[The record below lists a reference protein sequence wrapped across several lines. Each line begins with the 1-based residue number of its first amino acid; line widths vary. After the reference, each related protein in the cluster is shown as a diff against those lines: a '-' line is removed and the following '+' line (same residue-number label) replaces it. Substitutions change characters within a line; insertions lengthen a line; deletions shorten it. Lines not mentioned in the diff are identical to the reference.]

1 MRERFNKCM
10 SGAKAGGA
18 NICRWSRRHT
28 VLLALALLLGA
39 LVAPRKVQAQLPSPC
54 CALLAEGLGTIN
66 VTLGSVI
73 AAGLGAINVILT
85 NTNNFLQTTVWPPQA
100 IAQALGMA
108 GQIQGFYAQIR
119 AILQIPIATATLPNP
134 RQLESILLSRNSG
147 QIGSTTGGYASV
159 YNVVPTPQN
168 ASPAVRDL
176 IDMTD
181 AVAQDAMERAI
192 AIDAI
197 ADQELSAADQ
207 INANVQSAAPGTAPI
222 IEAQADA
229 WLVRANAYTQSAL
242 ADLMRVRAIDLANN
256 GANLK
261 LGSGWAV
268 STQQNITT
276 TLQHK

>member
-1 MRERFNKCM
+1 MPKRLNDWMIR
-10 SGAKAGGA
+10 AKAGCA
-18 NICRWSRRHT
+18 RLCQWSRRYA
-28 VLLALALLLGA
+28 VVLALALMLSVLIS
-39 LVAPRKVQAQLPSPC
+39 PRKAQGQLPSPC

-73 AAGLGAINVILT
+73 AGGLQAINVILT

-108 GQIQGFYAQIR
+108 GQIQGFYSQIES
-119 AILQIPIATATLPNP
+119 ILRTPIATATLPNP
-134 RQLESILLSRNSG
+134 KQLESILMSG
-147 QIGSTTGGYASV
+147 NPAQIGSTTGSYASV
-159 YNVVPTPQN
+159 YNVVPAPQN

-207 INANVQSAAPGTAPI
+207 INSNVQSAAPGTAPM

-242 ADLMRVRAIDLANN
+242 ADLMRVRAIDLADN
-256 GANLK
+256 GAHLK

-268 STQQNITT
+268 NAQQDINNS
-276 TLQHK
+276 LQHR

>member
-1 MRERFNKCM
+1 MRERFKHGINGVNA
-10 SGAKAGGA
+10 GAAR
-18 NICRWSRRHT
+18 ICRWSRRQA
-28 VLLALALLLGA
+28 VLLALALLLSTIV
-39 LVAPRKVQAQLPSPC
+39 LPRKVQGQLPSPC

-73 AAGLGAINVILT
+73 AGGLQAINTILN
-85 NTNNFLQTTVWPPQA
+85 NTNNFLQTTVWPAQA
-100 IAQALGMA
+100 IAQALGMS
-108 GQIQGFYAQIR
+108 GQVQGFYAQIET
-119 AILQIPIATATLPNP
+119 ILRIPIATATLPNP
-134 RQLESILLSRNSG
+134 RQLETTLLSQNAG
-147 QIGSTTGGYASV
+147 QIGSTTGNYASV
-159 YNVVPTPQN
+159 YNVVPAPQN

-181 AVAQDAMERAI
+181 AVAQDAMERSI

-197 ADQELSAADQ
+197 AVQELSAADQ
-207 INANVQSAAPGTAPI
+207 INTNVQSAAPGTAPM
-222 IEAQADA
+222 IEAEADA
-229 WLVRANAYTQSAL
+229 WLIRANAYTQSAL

-268 STQQNITT
+268 LTQQNVTT

>member
-1 MRERFNKCM
+1 MRVQFNKCM
-10 SGAKAGGA
+10 SLARTGTVR
-18 NICRWSRRHT
+18 ICRWSRRHT
-28 VLLALALLLGA
+28 VLLALALLLST
-39 LVAPRKVQAQLPSPC
+39 LIAPTRMQGQLPSPC

-73 AAGLGAINVILT
+73 GAGLAAINTILT
-85 NTNNFLQTTVWPPQA
+85 NTNNFLQTNVWPPQA
-100 IAQALGMA
+100 VAQALGMA
-108 GQIQGFYAQIR
+108 GQIQGFYAQIQT
-119 AILQIPIATATLPNP
+119 ILQIPIANATLPFP
-134 RQLESILLSRNSG
+134 RQLESTLLSQNPG
-147 QIGSTTGGYASV
+147 QIPSTTGNYANV

-181 AVAQDAMERAI
+181 AVAQDAMERSI

-197 ADQELSAADQ
+197 ADQELAAAAQ
-207 INANVQSAAPGTAPI
+207 INTNVQSAAPGSAPL

-229 WLVRANAYTQSAL
+229 WLIRANAYTQSAL
-242 ADLMRVRAIDLANN
+242 SDLMRVRAIDLANN

-268 STQQNITT
+268 LTQQNITT